1 VDPTIFPRYQQPA
14 DRRIIMRLRNV
25 RYHVDPDVS
34 RSSAPGTDVHV
45 GATRPTVTGSPS
57 SGKITYTLRLP
68 EMLFWDSWRT
78 QGVRVKVSAGHPE
91 HRDLDRI
98 AILDEDRGSG
108 IYIGKLSPSNVYPG
122 KNKPD
127 MR

>member
-1 VDPTIFPRYQQPA
+1 
-14 DRRIIMRLRNV
+14 
-25 RYHVDPDVS
+25 
-34 RSSAPGTDVHV
+34 
-45 GATRPTVTGSPS
+45 VTGSPS